1 MLEVGSNLRSDVAV
15 GSSGAGGVLDLAA
28 RRLQWLDARQQVLAA
43 NVANSDTP
51 GYVSRD
57 VSPFADQLSQITM
70 QAART
75 DPAHFSIDSGSGIAG
90 VQTVAHERAPDGNA
104 VSMQEQLMKVAN
116 TESSQ
121 ELVTNL
127 YAKYLGFFRLA
138 LGHS

>member
-1 MLEVGSNLRSDVAV
+1 MLEVGSNLRSDVAI

-104 VSMQEQLMKVAN
+104 ISLQQQLTEIAGNDSDQRMTTSLYSRVMQMYSTV
-116 TESSQ
+116 
-121 ELVTNL
+121 
-127 YAKYLGFFRLA
+127 LGR
-138 LGHS
+138 

>member
-1 MLEVGSNLRSDVAV
+1 MLEVGSNPRSDVAV

-104 VSMQEQLMKVAN
+104 ISLQQQLTEIAGNDSDQRMTTSLYSKVMQMYSTV
-116 TESSQ
+116 
-121 ELVTNL
+121 
-127 YAKYLGFFRLA
+127 LGR
-138 LGHS
+138 

>member
-1 MLEVGSNLRSDVAV
+1 MLEVGSNLRSDVAI

-104 VSMQEQLMKVAN
+104 ISLQQQLTEIAGNDSDQRMTTSLYSKVMQMYSTV
-116 TESSQ
+116 
-121 ELVTNL
+121 
-127 YAKYLGFFRLA
+127 LGR
-138 LGHS
+138 

>member
-90 VQTVAHERAPDGNA
+90 VQTIAHERAPDGNA
-104 VSMQEQLMKVAN
+104 ISLQQQLTEIAGNDSDQRMTTSLYSKVMQMYSTV
-116 TESSQ
+116 
-121 ELVTNL
+121 
-127 YAKYLGFFRLA
+127 LGR
-138 LGHS
+138 

>member
-57 VSPFADQLSQITM
+57 VSPFADQLSQITT

-90 VQTVAHERAPDGNA
+90 VQTIAHERAPDGNA
-104 VSMQEQLMKVAN
+104 ISLQQQLTEIAGNDSDQRMTTSLYSKVMQMYSTV
-116 TESSQ
+116 
-121 ELVTNL
+121 
-127 YAKYLGFFRLA
+127 LGR
-138 LGHS
+138 

>member
-104 VSMQEQLMKVAN
+104 ISLQQQLTEIAGNDSDQRMTTSLYSKVMQMYSTV
-116 TESSQ
+116 
-121 ELVTNL
+121 
-127 YAKYLGFFRLA
+127 LGR
-138 LGHS
+138 